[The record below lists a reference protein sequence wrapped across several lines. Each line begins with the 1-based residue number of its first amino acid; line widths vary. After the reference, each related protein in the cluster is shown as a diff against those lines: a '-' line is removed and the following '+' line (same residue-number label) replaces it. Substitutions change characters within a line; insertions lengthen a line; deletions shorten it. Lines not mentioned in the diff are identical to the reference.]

1 MKSFKEFLEED
12 MSAAPTNSVGSGSI
26 AGVGVPNA
34 VLPNQAEPGIK
45 LPRKKKSPVLFKTTR
60 KGYYG

>member
-12 MSAAPTNSVGSGSI
+12 MGAVPANSVGGGAI
-26 AGVGVPNA
+26 AGVGVPNP

-45 LPRKKKSPVLFKTTR
+45 LPRKKKSPVLFTTKR